1 MTGTHAAA
9 PRIDASPPRPATLTA
24 AGARS
29 APKVKIATMYIDQ
42 PGGFPSSKPTPVE
55 QLPMGIRMAEKY
67 GVKLVNSIREALCMR
82 DDGTMPPQTGEG
94 ADEVAAGEPADAPPQ
109 SADAAEES
117 VVAEPEAAA
126 GAVGEAEP
134 PAEAPAA
141 AAPAADPS

>member
-1 MTGTHAAA
+1 MTGLCT
-9 PRIDASPPRPATLTA
+9 STSTPPHPATLTA

-94 ADEVAAGEPADAPPQ
+94 ADEVAVDGILAIGEHGEPQ
-109 SADAAEES
+109 LQ
-117 VVAEPEAAA
+117 
-126 GAVGEAEP
+126 
-134 PAEAPAA
+134 PAA
-141 AAPAADPS
+141 